1 MYLSAFERWIHYFF
15 FVSNFNTWGLVY
27 IGDKA
32 NSCCYDVFYAAKLPS
47 DDILMIATIIQLA
60 NWAFFTRGIC
70 SWYCTLM
77 MGASSKYWQ
86 SKISYS
92 VTIIY
97 MNRAG
102 VPWFEGFGGAHFKF
116 LMWIQLSAEVIWFCL
131 SLLRSIKTFACMFL
145 SFQCDA
151 LELCM
156 VVS

>member
-1 MYLSAFERWIHYFF
+1 MQTIMHSAKPTQWPYHHVHFEKFPWKGWWE
-15 FVSNFNTWGLVY
+15 SKKLLVPR
-27 IGDKA
+27 I
-32 NSCCYDVFYAAKLPS
+32 AKLPS